1 MAQVGNSLRRSHGI
15 QCQEKCLVGRE
26 ALSNPSNDKVL
37 NKANAHSHY
46 LDSGDGGMSMQVQT
60 VTQKVKK
67 QVVVP
72 VEEEVQVPVVRK
84 EVRKTMCKKTIR
96 CQRLVPVTKYKEVE
110 ETTLECRNEMVN
122 GRMEKR
128 AIPITQIRMQPY
140 QDFEEEEYEMVIDVP
155 MQEVVTRTGMRTD
168 KQVVS
173 RVVEV
178 EQEMTYELRPVLVG
192 KGEARHRNIGD
203 HHKFKHE
210 HGKPEWDQN
219 VQEGW
224 IGKPKTPEYRPQ
236 LHRPRSSSA
245 ILGKPFDR
253 ERNLLHESAT
263 RMGISQAGRSVDSRC
278 GSRPGSRTGGQE
290 RTLQGS
296 ASDSRLR
303 SRQ

>member
-1 MAQVGNSLRRSHGI
+1 
-15 QCQEKCLVGRE
+15 
-26 ALSNPSNDKVL
+26 
-37 NKANAHSHY
+37 
-46 LDSGDGGMSMQVQT
+46 
-60 VTQKVKK
+60 
-67 QVVVP
+67 
-72 VEEEVQVPVVRK
+72 
-84 EVRKTMCKKTIR
+84 MCKKTIR

-122 GRMEKR
+122 
-128 AIPITQIRMQPY
+128 
-140 QDFEEEEYEMVIDVP
+140 DVP

-236 LHRPRSSSA
+236 LH
-245 ILGKPFDR
+245 
-253 ERNLLHESAT
+253 
-263 RMGISQAGRSVDSRC
+263 
-278 GSRPGSRTGGQE
+278 
-290 RTLQGS
+290 
-296 ASDSRLR
+296 
-303 SRQ
+303 